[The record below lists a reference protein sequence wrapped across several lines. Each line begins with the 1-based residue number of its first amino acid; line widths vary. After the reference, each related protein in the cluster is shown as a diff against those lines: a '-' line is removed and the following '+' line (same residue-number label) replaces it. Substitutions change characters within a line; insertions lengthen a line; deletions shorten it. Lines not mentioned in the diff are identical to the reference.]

1 MLWLHQDRSR
11 EDKEYLMKC
20 HSRMNDARN
29 LTTLRT
35 HYYSHTPD
43 KCSFKPGHV
52 RPGEH
57 TDFGSFTILF
67 QDKVGGL
74 QVKAS
79 NGEYVD
85 ATSFTI
91 LFQDKVGGLQV
102 KASNGEYVDAT
113 PIPGTALV
121 NIGDALQFCTQG
133 RLKSTE
139 HRTLKTMTFSR
150 PEKLHKSPMNP
161 LLFFSI

>member
-85 ATSFTI
+85 AT
-91 LFQDKVGGLQV
+91 
-102 KASNGEYVDAT
+102 

>member
-1 MLWLHQDRSR
+1 MLWLHRDRSR

-43 KCSFKPGHV
+43 KCSFKPGQV

-57 TDFGSFTILF
+57 TDFG
-67 QDKVGGL
+67 
-74 QVKAS
+74 
-79 NGEYVD
+79 
-85 ATSFTI
+85 SFTI

>member
-1 MLWLHQDRSR
+1 MLWLHRDRSR

-43 KCSFKPGHV
+43 KCSFKPGQV

-67 QDKVGGL
+67 QDK
-74 QVKAS
+74 
-79 NGEYVD
+79 
-85 ATSFTI
+85 
-91 LFQDKVGGLQV
+91 V